1 MIFTYRTKVRMYDT
15 DTAQILFFGNQYRF
29 MNDALEDLL
38 AEEGLTMHH
47 LFHSGINFGFVVVHS
62 EANYLAPLH
71 AGDRVKISVT
81 VSRIGSTS
89 FEFSYE
95 LYRDET
101 QVGTGKTVHVVI
113 DHKTHKKKQ
122 IPDSVR
128 LSLQKYCTVS

>member
-1 MIFTYRTKVRMYDT
+1 MIFKHHTKVRMYDT

-47 LFHSGINFGFVVVHS
+47 LFHSDINFGFVVVHS
-62 EANYLAPLH
+62 EADYLAPLH
-71 AGDRVKISVT
+71 AGDRITINVT

-95 LYRDET
+95 LYRDKT
-101 QVGTGKTVHVVI
+101 QVGTGKTIHVVI
-113 DHKTHKKKQ
+113 DHKTHKKKP
-122 IPDSVR
+122 IPDSIRV
-128 LSLQKYCTVS
+128 SLQKYFSH